1 MSINLNILKCSAEGF
16 SDLSDSDNLVAG
28 CIETKGKFHNQENYK
43 FSGPENKYVFLER
56 NRRCLL

>member
-28 CIETKGKFHNQENYK
+28 CIKG
-43 FSGPENKYVFLER
+43 FSDLSDSDKLVAGFIKTRRRFL
-56 NRRCLL
+56 